1 MARERGWCRQQ
12 VWDCAL
18 LGADAGD
25 GRTSDRSGSR
35 VGLGLVR
42 HCPRRCRSWGL
53 WWVCD
58 GRVLFLLIVVG
69 AWSQCWACAVGL
81 ALRVP
86 PGCCYACREAGC
98 ASVRGCC
105 ASVGPCCLGALFPVA
120 GRFFSHTRS
129 EVSLTFQTEATG
141 RQRSARDNTQEAA
154 EWVSGQ
160 TQHTEIKRS
169 LRAPQS
175 ARHPLLQC
183 AWTAIVHAV
192 GSGILD
198 TGMKISPVAFSGGRL
213 GVKLVVSIV
222 NAESARRLA
231 YGESRMEGRRH
242 TVN

>member
-1 MARERGWCRQQ
+1 MGWGWFGTVLGDVGRG
-12 VWDCAL
+12 V
-18 LGADAGD
+18 
-25 GRTSDRSGSR
+25 
-35 VGLGLVR
+35 
-42 HCPRRCRSWGL
+42 L

-58 GRVLFLLIVVG
+58 GRVLFLLIVAG

-81 ALRVP
+81 ALCVP

-98 ASVRGCC
+98 ASVRGRC
-105 ASVGPCCLGALFPVA
+105 ASVGPQCLASGRSFLLQA
-120 GRFFSHTRS
+120 GFFSHTRS

-141 RQRSARDNTQEAA
+141 RQRSARDNMQEAA

-160 TQHTEIKRS
+160 TQHMEIKRS

-175 ARHPLLQC
+175 ARHPLFQC
-183 AWTAIVHAV
+183 VWTASVHAV

-222 NAESARRLA
+222 NAKSPRCLA